1 MVLDGEKA
9 VVDMITSKEAPSLGI
24 FEQLAKLQET
34 IKNKKELNIF
44 KWFMDTKNNEDVK
57 NKSSEFMKTIG
68 KTLNINIPMLGSAGE
83 LFGVKRPVDILGS
96 KEKRNNN
103 KFLNGLLK
111 MFGYKKWVQWLHES
125 YIEEQVKWS
134 DMAFAKD
141 CFADYQKNTKTDIP
155 EKDSTR
161 AICGLEDI
169 VKNDKPEEITKIKAK
184 IPQDFNNLKT
194 TIIKT
199 LPNHINKLIINTVR
213 MIDPT
218 LIITKDKKEVI
229 DIQKI
234 QANPDEFVDTYLK
247 TTIPAFV
254 DSWDEFIDSKKVDSD
269 AFAVALFGNLT
280 GEKFFVEWVNLWIIT
295 AAQMWKIEAK
305 PNTDT
310 NGNTAALE
318 KKKLSELSF
327 EEAKTLATRVFG
339 AWPATD
345 LLISMSKNN
354 PAMILRTI
362 ALWKHEWGLAFG
374 RKNKD
379 MNRWQINIGTFQISA
394 QPNEI
399 VAKRNKQ
406 IESGKKLLN
415 ANNITYD
422 ETYFKKIEKY
432 EEETW
437 DTPTKKAQTDLLCW
451 LGYIQNDR
459 WGEKTF
465 TKLADNTLPENEVKS
480 LISNTIQWWI
490 WDIGKDVVA
499 QLNTASTDKY
509 TQIA

>member
-9 VVDMITSKEAPSLGI
+9 VVDIITSKEKPGFGV

-44 KWFMDTKNNEDVK
+44 KGFMDTKNNEDVK

-68 KTLNINIPMLGSAGE
+68 KTLNINIPILGSAGE
-83 LFGVKRPVDILGS
+83 LFGVKRPVDILWS
-96 KEKRNNN
+96 KAKRNDN

-141 CFADYQKNTKTDIP
+141 CFIDYQKNEKTDIP

-169 VKNDKPEEITKIKAK
+169 VKEKKPEEITKIKAK
-184 IPQDFNNLKT
+184 IPQDYNNLKS

-199 LPNHINKLIINTVR
+199 LPNHINKLSINTVR

-218 LIITKDKKEVI
+218 LIITKDKQEVI
-229 DIQKI
+229 DVQKI
-234 QANPDEFVDTYLK
+234 QSNPDEFVDAYLK
-247 TTIPAFV
+247 TSIWKFV

-280 GEKFFVEWVNLWIIT
+280 WEKFFVEWVNLWIIT
-295 AAQMWKIEAK
+295 AAQMWKIETK

-310 NGNTAALE
+310 NVNTALE
-318 KKKLSELSF
+318 KKKLNELNF
-327 EEAKTLATRVFG
+327 EEAKTLATKVFG
-339 AWPATD
+339 AGPATD
-345 LLISMSKNN
+345 LLIAMSKNN
-354 PAMILRTI
+354 SAMILRTI

-379 MNRWQINIGTFQISA
+379 MNRGQINIGTFQISA

-406 IESGKKLLN
+406 LESGKKLLN
-415 ANNITYD
+415 TNNITYD
-422 ETYFKKIEKY
+422 ETYFKKITKY
-432 EEETW
+432 EDETG

-459 WGEKTF
+459 WWEKTF
-465 TKLADNTLPENEVKS
+465 TKLADGSLSENEVKG

-490 WDIGKDVVA
+490 SEIGKDVVA
-499 QLNTASTDKY
+499 QINTASTDKY